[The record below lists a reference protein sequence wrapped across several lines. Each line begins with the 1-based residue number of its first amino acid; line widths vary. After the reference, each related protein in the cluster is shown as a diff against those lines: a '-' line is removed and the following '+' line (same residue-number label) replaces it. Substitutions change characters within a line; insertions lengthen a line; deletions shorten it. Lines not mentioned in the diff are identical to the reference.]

1 MHNNRFQ
8 PHHQAQKIPLQPELA
23 PKTSATL
30 LGALALLLCG
40 ISGLVLENRLHLQAN
55 TLSLVLALAV
65 LAGSGLRL
73 AFGIN
78 ADRRAITANVIGAV
92 AVAHGTGASCTQQN
106 RLMWRFA
113 MGYSGVSASFIVLA
127 LWLPHYL
134 AELYQLDVGHA
145 ALTGL
150 LWVVP
155 AALFHAPAIKLV
167 RRFGAR
173 RMMYHSLTGI
183 LIVTFMLSYPPTH
196 YQIHGINREI
206 PFNLSLGLPLFSTL
220 MIALG
225 LFLALGQ
232 AALFS
237 QMPRYYSQYYAQYY
251 SQYYP
256 HKVNTAAAILTM
268 AGAIL
273 AAPMLLAFAAI
284 SDITGIW
291 QTSFMLLFAL
301 ALLTLLRMHLA
312 IRSAERKEWANAAES
327 ADLPD
332 LLNGR

>member
-1 MHNNRFQ
+1 VRKNRFQ
-8 PHHQAQKIPLQPELA
+8 SHHQALKMPLEPELA
-23 PKTSATL
+23 PKTLAYL
-30 LGALALLLCG
+30 LGAFALLLCG

-78 ADRRAITANVIGAV
+78 ADRRAMLANVIATATV
-92 AVAHGTGASCTQQN
+92 THRAGTPCAQQGH
-106 RLMWRFA
+106 LMWRFA
-113 MGYSGVSASFIVLA
+113 VSYSGVSASFIVLL

-134 AELYQLDVGHA
+134 AELYQLDIAQA

-150 LWVVP
+150 LWIIP
-155 AALFHAPAIKLV
+155 AALFHAPAIKLA

-183 LIVTFMLSYPPTH
+183 LIVTFILSYPPTH
-196 YQIHGINREI
+196 YQVHGIDREI
-206 PFNLSLGLPLFSTL
+206 LFTLSLSLPLFSML

-232 AALFS
+232 AALSS
-237 QMPRYYSQYYAQYY
+237 QITRYYSQHY

-256 HKVNTAAAILTM
+256 QKVNTAAATLTM

-273 AAPMLLAFAAI
+273 AAPMLLAFAVI
-284 SDITGIW
+284 SDRTGIW

-301 ALLTLLRMHLA
+301 ALFTLLRMHLA
-312 IRSAERKEWANAAES
+312 IRNAERKEWANAAES
-327 ADLPD
+327 ADLPE
-332 LLNGR
+332 LFSGR

>member
-1 MHNNRFQ
+1 VQNNRFQ
-8 PHHQAQKIPLQPELA
+8 PHHQAQEIPLEPELA

-55 TLSLVLALAV
+55 TLSLMLALTV

-78 ADRRAITANVIGAV
+78 ADRRAMPANVIGAT
-92 AVAHGTGASCTQQN
+92 AVRHGAGTPCIQQS
-106 RLMWRFA
+106 RLVWRFA
-113 MGYSGVSASFIVLA
+113 VSYSGVSASFIVLA

-134 AELYQLDVGHA
+134 AGLYQLDVGHA

-150 LWVVP
+150 LWVIP
-155 AALFHAPAIKLV
+155 AALFHSPAIKLA

-206 PFNLSLGLPLFSTL
+206 PFTLSLGLPLFSTL

-237 QMPRYYSQYYAQYY
+237 QIPRYYSQYY

-291 QTSFMLLFAL
+291 QTSFMLMFAL

-327 ADLPD
+327 ADLPE
-332 LLNGR
+332 LFSGR

>member
-1 MHNNRFQ
+1 MQNNRFQ
-8 PHHQAQKIPLQPELA
+8 SHHQALKMPLEPEFA
-23 PKTSATL
+23 PKTLATL
-30 LGALALLLCG
+30 LGAFALLLCG
-40 ISGLVLENRLHLQAN
+40 ISGLVLENQLHLQAN

-78 ADRRAITANVIGAV
+78 AGRRAMPANAIGTTTVTHHA
-92 AVAHGTGASCTQQN
+92 GTPCAQQS

-113 MGYSGVSASFIVLA
+113 VSYSGVSASFIVLS

-134 AELYQLDVGHA
+134 AELYQLDVAHA

-150 LWVVP
+150 LWIIP
-155 AALFHAPAIKLV
+155 AALFHAPAIKLA

-183 LIVTFMLSYPPTH
+183 LIVTFILSYPPTH
-196 YQIHGINREI
+196 YQVHGIDREI
-206 PFNLSLGLPLFSTL
+206 LFTLSLGLPLFSML

-237 QMPRYYSQYYAQYY
+237 QIPRYYSQYY

-256 HKVNTAAAILTM
+256 HKVNTAAATLTM

-301 ALLTLLRMHLA
+301 TLFTLLRMHLA
-312 IRSAERKEWANAAES
+312 IRNAESKEWANAAES
-327 ADLPD
+327 TDLPE
-332 LLNGR
+332 LLNSG

>member
-1 MHNNRFQ
+1 M
-8 PHHQAQKIPLQPELA
+8 
-23 PKTSATL
+23 
-30 LGALALLLCG
+30 
-40 ISGLVLENRLHLQAN
+40 ENRLHLQAN
-55 TLSLVLALAV
+55 TLSLLLALAV

-78 ADRRAITANVIGAV
+78 ADRRAMPANVIGETAGSNG
-92 AVAHGTGASCTQQN
+92 AGTPCIQQS

-113 MGYSGVSASFIVLA
+113 VSYSGVSASFIVLT
-127 LWLPHYL
+127 LWLPHFL
-134 AELYQLDVGHA
+134 AEVYQLDVGLA
-145 ALTGL
+145 ALANL
-150 LWVVP
+150 LWVIP
-155 AALFHAPAIKLV
+155 AALFHAPAIKLA

-183 LIVTFMLSYPPTH
+183 LLVTFMLSYPPTH
-196 YQIHGINREI
+196 YQVHGINREI

-237 QMPRYYSQYYAQYY
+237 QIPRYYSQYY
-251 SQYYP
+251 SQYHP
-256 HKVNTAAAILTM
+256 HKVNTATAMLTM

-273 AAPMLLAFAAI
+273 AAPLLLAFAAI

-327 ADLPD
+327 ADLPE
-332 LLNGR
+332 LFSGR

>member
-1 MHNNRFQ
+1 MQNNRFQ
-8 PHHQAQKIPLQPELA
+8 PHHQAQEIPLEPELA

-55 TLSLVLALAV
+55 TLSLMLALTV

-73 AFGIN
+73 AFEIN
-78 ADRRAITANVIGAV
+78 ADRRAMPANVIGAT
-92 AVAHGTGASCTQQN
+92 AVRHDAGTPCIQQS

-113 MGYSGVSASFIVLA
+113 VSYSGVSASFIVLA

-134 AELYQLDVGHA
+134 AGLYQLDIAHA

-150 LWVVP
+150 LWIIP
-155 AALFHAPAIKLV
+155 AALFHAPAIKLA

-206 PFNLSLGLPLFSTL
+206 PFTLSLGLPLFSTL

-237 QMPRYYSQYYAQYY
+237 QIPRYYSQYY

-291 QTSFMLLFAL
+291 QTSFMLMFAL

-327 ADLPD
+327 ADLPE
-332 LLNGR
+332 LFSGR

>member
-1 MHNNRFQ
+1 M
-8 PHHQAQKIPLQPELA
+8 P
-23 PKTSATL
+23 
-30 LGALALLLCG
+30 
-40 ISGLVLENRLHLQAN
+40 
-55 TLSLVLALAV
+55 
-65 LAGSGLRL
+65 
-73 AFGIN
+73 
-78 ADRRAITANVIGAV
+78 ANVIGETAGRNG
-92 AVAHGTGASCTQQN
+92 AGTPCIQQS

-113 MGYSGVSASFIVLA
+113 VSYSGVSASFIVLT
-127 LWLPHYL
+127 LWLPHFL
-134 AELYQLDVGHA
+134 AEVYQLDVGHA
-145 ALTGL
+145 ALTNL
-150 LWVVP
+150 LWVIP
-155 AALFHAPAIKLV
+155 AALFHAPAIKLA

-232 AALFS
+232 ATLSS
-237 QMPRYYSQYYAQYY
+237 QVSQL
-251 SQYYP
+251 YP
-256 HKVNTAAAILTM
+256 QFYRRKVNTAAAILTM

-312 IRSAERKEWANAAES
+312 IHSAERKEWSNAAES
-327 ADLPD
+327 ADLPE
-332 LLNGR
+332 LFSGR

>member
-1 MHNNRFQ
+1 VQKKRFQ
-8 PHHQAQKIPLQPELA
+8 SDHQAQEVPLEPELA
-23 PKTSATL
+23 PKTSAYL

-40 ISGLVLENRLHLQAN
+40 IGGLVLENRLHLQAN
-55 TLSLVLALAV
+55 TLSLVLALIV

-78 ADRRAITANVIGAV
+78 ADRRAMPANVIGAKTIR
-92 AVAHGTGASCTQQN
+92 HGAGTPCIKKN

-113 MGYSGVSASFIVLA
+113 VFYSGVSASFIVLA

-134 AELYQLDVGHA
+134 AGLYQLDVGHA

-150 LWVVP
+150 LWVIP
-155 AALFHAPAIKLV
+155 AALFHAPAIKLTW
-167 RRFGAR
+167 RFGAR

-206 PFNLSLGLPLFSTL
+206 PFTLSLGLPLFSTL

-232 AALFS
+232 ATLSS
-237 QMPRYYSQYYAQYY
+237 QITRYYSQHYPQHY
-251 SQYYP
+251 SQHYP
-256 HKVNTAAAILTM
+256 HKVNTATAILMM

-284 SDITGIW
+284 SNITGIW
-291 QTSFMLLFAL
+291 QTNFMLIFAL
-301 ALLTLLRMHLA
+301 ALFTLLRMHLA
-312 IRSAERKEWANAAES
+312 ICSAERKEWANSAES
-327 ADLPD
+327 ADLPE
-332 LLNGR
+332 LFSGR

>member
-1 MHNNRFQ
+1 MQNNRFQ
-8 PHHQAQKIPLQPELA
+8 PHHQAQEIAPEPKLA
-23 PKTSATL
+23 PKTSAHL
-30 LGALALLLCG
+30 LGALVLLLCG

-55 TLSLVLALAV
+55 TLSLMLALTV

-78 ADRRAITANVIGAV
+78 ADRRAMPANVIGAT
-92 AVAHGTGASCTQQN
+92 AVRHGAGTPCIQQS
-106 RLMWRFA
+106 RLVWRFA
-113 MGYSGVSASFIVLA
+113 VSYSGVSASFIVLA

-134 AELYQLDVGHA
+134 AGLYQLDVGHA

-150 LWVVP
+150 LWVIP
-155 AALFHAPAIKLV
+155 AALFHSPAIKLA

-206 PFNLSLGLPLFSTL
+206 PFTLSLGLPLFSTL

-237 QMPRYYSQYYAQYY
+237 QIPRYYSQYY

-291 QTSFMLLFAL
+291 QTSFMLMFAL

-327 ADLPD
+327 ADLPE
-332 LLNGR
+332 LFSGR

>member
-1 MHNNRFQ
+1 MQKNRFQ
-8 PHHQAQKIPLQPELA
+8 SHHQAQEIPLEPEPA

-55 TLSLVLALAV
+55 TLSLVLALTV

-73 AFGIN
+73 AFEIN
-78 ADRRAITANVIGAV
+78 ADRRAMPANVIGATV
-92 AVAHGTGASCTQQN
+92 VRHGAGTLCIQQS

-113 MGYSGVSASFIVLA
+113 VSYSGVSASFIVLA

-134 AELYQLDVGHA
+134 AGLYQLDVGHA

-150 LWVVP
+150 LWVIP
-155 AALFHAPAIKLV
+155 AALFHAQAIKLA

-183 LIVTFMLSYPPTH
+183 LIVSFMLSYPPTH

-206 PFNLSLGLPLFSTL
+206 PFTLSLGLPLFSTL

-232 AALFS
+232 AALSS
-237 QMPRYYSQYYAQYY
+237 QITRYYSQHY
-251 SQYYP
+251 SQHYP

-291 QTSFMLLFAL
+291 QTNFMLMFAL
-301 ALLTLLRMHLA
+301 ALFTLLRMHLT
-312 IRSAERKEWANAAES
+312 IRSAEHKEWANAAES
-327 ADLPD
+327 ADLPE
-332 LLNGR
+332 LFSGR

>member
-1 MHNNRFQ
+1 VQNNRFQ
-8 PHHQAQKIPLQPELA
+8 SDHQAQEVPLEPELA
-23 PKTSATL
+23 PKTSAYL

-40 ISGLVLENRLHLQAN
+40 IGGLVLENRLHLQAN
-55 TLSLVLALAV
+55 TLSLVLALTV

-78 ADRRAITANVIGAV
+78 ADRRAMPANVIGAT
-92 AVAHGTGASCTQQN
+92 AIRHGAGTPCIKKN

-113 MGYSGVSASFIVLA
+113 VFYSGVSASFIILA

-134 AELYQLDVGHA
+134 AGLYQLDVGHA

-150 LWVVP
+150 LWVIP
-155 AALFHAPAIKLV
+155 AALFHAPAIKLT

-206 PFNLSLGLPLFSTL
+206 PFTLSLGLPLFSTL

-225 LFLALGQ
+225 LFLAFGQ
-232 AALFS
+232 AALSS
-237 QMPRYYSQYYAQYY
+237 QITRYYSQHY
-251 SQYYP
+251 SQHYP
-256 HKVNTAAAILTM
+256 NKVNTATAILTM

-291 QTSFMLLFAL
+291 QTNFMLIFAL
-301 ALLTLLRMHLA
+301 ALFTLLRMHLA
-312 IRSAERKEWANAAES
+312 ICSAERKEWANAAES
-327 ADLPD
+327 ADLPE
-332 LLNGR
+332 LFSGR

>member
-1 MHNNRFQ
+1 M
-8 PHHQAQKIPLQPELA
+8 
-23 PKTSATL
+23 
-30 LGALALLLCG
+30 
-40 ISGLVLENRLHLQAN
+40 ENRLHLQAN
-55 TLSLVLALAV
+55 TLSLLLALAV

-78 ADRRAITANVIGAV
+78 ADRRAMPANVIGETAGSNG
-92 AVAHGTGASCTQQN
+92 AGTPCIQQS

-113 MGYSGVSASFIVLA
+113 VSYSGVSASFIVLT
-127 LWLPHYL
+127 LWLPHFL
-134 AELYQLDVGHA
+134 AEVYQLDVGHA
-145 ALTGL
+145 TLTNL
-150 LWVVP
+150 LWVIP
-155 AALFHAPAIKLV
+155 AALFHAPAIKLA

-196 YQIHGINREI
+196 YQVHGINREI

-237 QMPRYYSQYYAQYY
+237 QMPQH
-251 SQYYP
+251 YP
-256 HKVNTAAAILTM
+256 HKANTVAATLTM

-273 AAPMLLAFAAI
+273 AAPMLLAFATV
-284 SDITGIW
+284 SDITGVW

-312 IRSAERKEWANAAES
+312 IRCAERKEWASAAES
-327 ADLPD
+327 ADLPV
-332 LLNGR
+332 LFRGR